1 MRLQPIRLWS
11 STVTFV
17 AAMIAMYISMRLALP
32 RPWWVLMSVYV
43 TTQPLAGTMRP
54 KMIYRLAGIVLG
66 AAAAVFLVAHF
77 AYHRM
82 ALTLG
87 LAIWVAGCLYFAI
100 LARTPIAFGFM
111 LAAYTAVI
119 VGFPY
124 LDQPED
130 IFQIAVD
137 RVLEMCLGVV
147 CPIVAHLILLP
158 WSPAA
163 ALRRRVDAF
172 LADGRVW
179 FAAAFSGVHGF
190 QEEAERQRF
199 AADIAELSILAVH
212 LPADAAGATPSRRM
226 VGALQDELAT
236 LLPLASATQDRLD
249 ALRRQGPLAPPL
261 AELIADVTAW
271 LRSPRRAAAEAPA
284 LKARCAALAPDLT
297 DQAAWPALL
306 QASLCQRLREF
317 IDAYVNSLEL
327 ARHLARPQGAPPERL
342 RRLLSR
348 QRRRP
353 LHQHHPMAM
362 LSALGAAGAL
372 IGYCTIWILSG
383 WPEGAATAA
392 FSAIISCSFSSQD
405 DPAPAIMKYLGF
417 TVAALP
423 LSAVYLFGI
432 LPAVDGV
439 AQLAVAL
446 APALLFMGYLQA
458 DPARAPYALPM
469 LACFIVAMGFL
480 DRFTVDYARFYN
492 VAFAQMGGVIVTI
505 AAARLFRSV
514 GAEWSV
520 RRILRRSWR
529 DVAALATSGRAGDEV
544 AWSRRMHDRVGLVA
558 SRIALM
564 PDSEADALRDLRVG
578 RNVIRIRRAQ
588 QIATQPAREP
598 LDALLS
604 QTRAFYADR
613 AARGHAERP
622 PASLLAA
629 IDAALAALPGLP
641 PGETRRHGLLAL
653 TGLRRNLF
661 PGARAY
667 QDTPA

>member
-1 MRLQPIRLWS
+1 
-11 STVTFV
+11 
-17 AAMIAMYISMRLALP
+17 
-32 RPWWVLMSVYV
+32 
-43 TTQPLAGTMRP
+43 
-54 KMIYRLAGIVLG
+54 MIYRLAGIVVG

-77 AYHRM
+77 AYYRM

-124 LDQPED
+124 LDQPQD

-137 RVLEMCLGVV
+137 RVLEMGLGVV

-261 AELIADVTAW
+261 AELIGDVTAW
-271 LRSPRRAAAEAPA
+271 LRTPRRAAAEAPA

-297 DQAAWPALL
+297 GQAAWPALL

-327 ARHLARPQGAPPERL
+327 ARHLTRPQAAPPERL

-353 LHQHHPMAM
+353 LHRHHPMAM

-372 IGYCTIWILSG
+372 IGYCTVWILSG

-392 FSAIISCSFSSQD
+392 FAAIISCSFSSQD

-480 DRFTVDYARFYN
+480 DRFTVDYARFFN

-514 GAEWSV
+514 GADWSV

-529 DVAALATSGRAGDEV
+529 DVAALAVSGRAGDEV

-564 PDSEADALRDLRVG
+564 PDNEADALRDLRVG

-588 QIATQPAREP
+588 QIAPLPAREP

-604 QTRAFYADR
+604 QTQAFYAER

-661 PGARAY
+661 PAARAY